1 MIIQHAAAGRG
12 RLCVVASNKAAP
24 LVAGPP
30 PGYDH
35 RILRSQSEAFI
46 GRQHPS
52 LLPLVQDGECR
63 QSRCRRRRL
72 LPHPTHHSP
81 AWQSRA
87 AA

>member
-24 LVAGPP
+24 LVAGPS

-63 QSRCRRRRL
+63 QSRCGSRRL
-72 LPHPTHHSP
+72 LPHPTHRSP